1 MNVEAKSR
9 RVWRVGLA
17 LACLIAWGVAM
28 RESASRRPE
37 IERGE
42 LKTGEP
48 MAVLS
53 GFEPVMSRIS
63 SGSPAPSVHSATAV
77 ELPDGTIR
85 AYWFGGSRE
94 GASDV
99 AIWSP
104 ALRGAAW
111 SEPLKVVDRH
121 QVSRGT
127 RRLVRKLGNPV
138 AHVEADGRVTLFVV
152 SVSLGG
158 WCGSSVNRIVLNP
171 GGDEVVSMN
180 RLVASPILNLG
191 TLVRGA
197 ALEGSTGEV
206 LLPAYHET
214 IKKFP
219 QLLRIGREG
228 KVLTRSGPAVRG
240 DLFQPW
246 MLGSHEVGWD
256 LFLRRGEGKESKV
269 YHSHARAKDWS
280 DPVAIPV
287 SNPNSGISALRLA
300 EGALLLAANPDPDS
314 RENLELLRAVTPSGP
329 WETVFT
335 VNTSGREEDE
345 LDFRRVE
352 YSYPWLMTDREG
364 VVHLFYTWNR
374 REIRHWRIGQDD
386 LAGGKGGP
394 QG

>member
-1 MNVEAKSR
+1 M
-9 RVWRVGLA
+9 GLA

-28 RESASRRPE
+28 RESSTRRPG
-37 IERGE
+37 IADNTIQAG
-42 LKTGEP
+42 GHS
-48 MAVLS
+48 AVMS

-63 SGSPAPSVHSATAV
+63 VGSPAPSVHSAAAV

-99 AIWSP
+99 AIWS
-104 ALRGAAW
+104 AATSGGAW
-111 SEPLKVVDRH
+111 STPEVVVDRD

-138 AHVEADGRVTLFVV
+138 AYVGEDGRVTLFVV

-158 WCGSSVNRIVLNP
+158 WSGSSVNRIRLDP
-171 GGDEVVSMN
+171 EGREVVSMN

-197 ALEGSTGEV
+197 ALGAGPGEV

-214 IKKFP
+214 LKKFP
-219 QLLRIGREG
+219 QLLRVGREG
-228 KVLTRSGPAVRG
+228 KVLTRGGPAVRG

-246 MLGSHEVGWD
+246 ILESLEAGWE
-256 LFLRRGEGKESKV
+256 LFLRRGEGKEATIH
-269 YHSHARAKDWS
+269 HSHTEGGDWS

-287 SNPNSGISALRLA
+287 ANPNAGISALRLA
-300 EGALLLAANPDPDS
+300 DGSLLLAANPDPDS
-314 RENLELLRAVTPSGP
+314 RENLVLLRAAEPSGP
-329 WETVFT
+329 WVRVFT
-335 VNTSGREEDE
+335 VDTSGREEDE
-345 LDFRRVE
+345 RDLKQVE

-364 VVHLFYTWNR
+364 TVHLFYTWNR
-374 REIRHWRIGQDD
+374 REIRHWRIGQDQ
-386 LAGGKGGP
+386 LTVGKGGP
-394 QG
+394 RE

>member
-1 MNVEAKSR
+1 MSVETKSKR
-9 RVWRVGLA
+9 GWRVGLA
-17 LACLIAWGVAM
+17 LACLIAWGLAM
-28 RESASRRPE
+28 RESQSRRPL
-37 IERGE
+37 IADD
-42 LKTGEP
+42 KTKTSGP
-48 MAVLS
+48 SAVLS
-53 GFEPVMSRIS
+53 GFEPLMSRIS
-63 SGSPAPSVHSATAV
+63 AGSPAPSVHSATAV
-77 ELPDGTIR
+77 EFPDGTIR

-99 AIWSP
+99 AIWS
-104 ALRGAAW
+104 ASMRGSAW
-111 SEPLKVVDRH
+111 SEPVKVVERH
-121 QVSRGT
+121 HVSRGT

-138 AHVEADGRVTLFVV
+138 AHVEEDGRATLFVV

-158 WCGSSVNRIVLNP
+158 WSGSAVNRLVLDP
-171 GGDEVVSMN
+171 EGDEVVSMN

-197 ALEGSTGEV
+197 ALGGGPGEV

-228 KVLTRSGPAVRG
+228 KVLTRGGPAVRG

-256 LFLRRGEGKESKV
+256 LFLRRGEGKETKV
-269 YHSHARAKDWS
+269 YHSHTRAQDWS

-287 SNPNSGISALRLA
+287 ANPNAGISALRLSD
-300 EGALLLAANPDPDS
+300 GSLLLAANPDHDS
-314 RENLELLRAVTPSGP
+314 RENLELLRAAEPSGP

-335 VNTSGREEDE
+335 VDTSGREEDE
-345 LDFRRVE
+345 RDLQRVE
-352 YSYPWLMTDREG
+352 YSYPWLMTDSEG

-374 REIRHWRIGQDD
+374 REIRHWRIGQDG
-386 LAGGKGGP
+386 LTGGKGGLRE
-394 QG
+394 